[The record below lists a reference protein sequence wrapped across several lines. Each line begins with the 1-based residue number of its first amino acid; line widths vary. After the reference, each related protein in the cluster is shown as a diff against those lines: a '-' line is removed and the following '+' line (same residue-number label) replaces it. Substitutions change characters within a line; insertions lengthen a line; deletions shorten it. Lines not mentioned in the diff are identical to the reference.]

1 MDTADWDEAVIGL
14 GQSASDVQLLGRL
27 LDVDEHLA
35 IWRERGA
42 AFRAPWLQTPST
54 RRSVFSKSWRA
65 VKQHGWPRRLR
76 ASWLFF
82 RRRSN
87 SADAPKSGR

>member
-42 AFRAPWLQTPST
+42 AFRAPM
-54 RRSVFSKSWRA
+54 A
-65 VKQHGWPRRLR
+65 
-76 ASWLFF
+76 
-82 RRRSN
+82 
-87 SADAPKSGR
+87 ADALDQALGLL